1 MELRFRISAEQCQAL
16 ADRITAKRIARIA
29 NRRAA
34 MQARIESFLQRRL
47 AFVLLVAPLAGA
59 ALMTLTGPSRR
70 GMIETVLPFALVA
83 LVYGALWWRFG
94 AALVRFILRIG
105 QRLRSTVERFTAPL
119 VAGVTRRSV
128 QRSVA
133 RLEGLH
139 RWVLAPSALSVQGP
153 SGKTAVIPWQNVA
166 RLHDQG
172 DFYQLFTRTSARF
185 GLAYYLAKSSSEM
198 DADAYGDVL
207 RQLGERVPV
216 QPEP

>member
-16 ADRITAKRIARIA
+16 ADRITANRIARVESRRTIA
-29 NRRAA
+29 G
-34 MQARIESFLQRRL
+34 ARIEAFMLRWLPL
-47 AFVLLVAPLAGA
+47 AFLVGPLAYAGRGPLTEPSHRGLIEFVLVALIYAVVWWRWGA
-59 ALMTLTGPSRR
+59 ALARF
-70 GMIETVLPFALVA
+70 TVRNSL
-83 LVYGALWWRFG
+83 
-94 AALVRFILRIG
+94 
-105 QRLRSTVERFTAPL
+105 RLRSRIERFTAPL
-119 VAGVTRRSV
+119 IASITRRSV

-139 RWVLAPSALSVQGP
+139 RWELSPAALSVQGP

-185 GLAYYLAKSSSEM
+185 RLAYYLAKSSSEM
-198 DADAYGDVL
+198 DADAYGDGL

-216 QPEP
+216 QPEPRVR